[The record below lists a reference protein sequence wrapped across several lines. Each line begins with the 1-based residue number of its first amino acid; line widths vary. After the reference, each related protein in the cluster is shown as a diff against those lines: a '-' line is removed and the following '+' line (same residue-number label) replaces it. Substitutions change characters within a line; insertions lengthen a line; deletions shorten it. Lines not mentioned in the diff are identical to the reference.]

1 MGNFLDKVGLQHF
14 ADKVKNLLKE
24 YLPLSGGTMTG
35 AIKYGTSEQDNDLIT
50 LTKNGLTCTKH
61 LKNNTLN
68 YVSSISPI
76 IIDLAY
82 QGENTEF
89 GEVRQGSSSTLS
101 FSGLSINVLSDKK
114 SGSAHLTST
123 GCAAKKFTLSVNDS
137 SITQKGL
144 IANDS
149 ETVIPEVASSV
160 IDEVVQNKGAEY
172 TDAGYVSKA
181 NLGRLVKNLY
191 DNISTNANNN
201 STYTI
206 IKTTGIVKITTS
218 DGEVTIPARVNY
230 HIDGDYTIISGKEN
244 IHELIQSGTA
254 QNGNKYFNGL
264 KNLSVI
270 DVSKLDISN
279 VIDWSDYFK
288 GCSSLRG
295 FYSMGITRDY
305 DIAYWA
311 TKKAKTFEGMF
322 AGCSSLTILRL
333 DSWDTRNV
341 TRMNIMFA
349 GCIKLK
355 TLHLEGWNTQ
365 SVSLMGNMFSSCSAI
380 TSLYLSEGFGRMI
393 GSVGT
398 LDLSALTQWIDS
410 SVQTLLEL
418 YNRKANGMS
427 VITIK
432 LSSATKNALG
442 SNGIST
448 LTAKGYTVA

>member
-14 ADKVKNLLKE
+14 VEKIKGLLSG

-149 ETVIPEVASSV
+149 ETVVKELS
-160 IDEVVQNKGAEY
+160 DEQVDKLL
-172 TDAGYVSKA
+172 AGDTSTISDSKYYVSGA
-181 NLGRLVKNLY
+181 NLGRFAQSVAK
-191 DNISTNANNN
+191 DNSH
-201 STYTI
+201 TI
-206 IKTTGIVKITTS
+206 IKTYGIVKITTS
-218 DGEVTIPARVNY
+218 KGEVAIPAGINY
-230 HIDGDYTIISGKEN
+230 HIYEDYKITNGKN
-244 IHELIQSGTA
+244 YVSNLIQSGYA
-254 QNGNKYFNGL
+254 QNGNKYFDGL
-264 KNLSVI
+264 SNLSSI
-270 DVSKLDISN
+270 DVSKLNISN
-279 VIDWSDYFK
+279 IEDLSFYFRD
-288 GCSSLRG
+288 CSSL
-295 FYSMGITRDY
+295 YNLNIE
-305 DIAYWA
+305 YWD
-311 TKKAKTFEGMF
+311 TKEVKNFAGMF
-322 AGCSSLTILRL
+322 VGCRSLTELRL
-333 DSWDTRNV
+333 SFWDTRNV
-341 TRMNIMFA
+341 SVMSTMFA
-349 GCIKLK
+349 GCINLK
-355 TLHLEGWNTQ
+355 TLNLSGWNTQ
-365 SVSLMGNMFSSCSAI
+365 SVNIMSSMFSGCSAI
-380 TSLYLSEGFGRMI
+380 TSLYLSDDFGRMSSTV
-393 GSVGT
+393 GS
-398 LDLSALTQWIDS
+398 LDLSALTNWADT
-410 SVQTLLEL
+410 SVQTLLRL
-418 YNRKANGMS
+418 YNRKANKMS

-432 LSSATKNALG
+432 LSSATKEALG
-442 SNGIST
+442 TNGIQT
-448 LTAKGYTVA
+448 LTDKGYTIA

>member
-14 ADKVKNLLKE
+14 VEKIKGLLSG

-149 ETVIPEVASSV
+149 ETVVKELS
-160 IDEVVQNKGAEY
+160 DEQVDKLL
-172 TDAGYVSKA
+172 AGDTSTISDSKYYVSGA
-181 NLGRLVKNLY
+181 NLGRFAQSVAK
-191 DNISTNANNN
+191 DNSH
-201 STYTI
+201 TI
-206 IKTTGIVKITTS
+206 IKTNGIVKITTS
-218 DGEVTIPARVNY
+218 KGEVAIPAGINY
-230 HIDGDYTIISGKEN
+230 HIYEDYKITNGKN
-244 IHELIQSGTA
+244 YVSNLIQSGYA
-254 QNGNKYFNGL
+254 QNGNKYFDGL
-264 KNLSVI
+264 SNLSSI
-270 DVSKLDISN
+270 DVSKLNISN
-279 VIDWSDYFK
+279 IKDLSFYFR
-288 GCSSLRG
+288 GCSSL
-295 FYSMGITRDY
+295 YNLNIE
-305 DIAYWA
+305 YWD
-311 TKKAKTFEGMF
+311 TKEVTNFAGMF
-322 AGCSSLTILRL
+322 TSCRSLTALRL
-333 DSWDTRNV
+333 YFWDTRNV
-341 TRMNIMFA
+341 SAMSTMFA
-349 GCIKLK
+349 GCTNLK
-355 TLHLEGWNTQ
+355 TLNLSGWNTQ
-365 SVSLMGNMFSSCSAI
+365 SVNIMSNMFSGCSAI
-380 TSLYLSEGFGRMI
+380 TSLYLSEDFGRMSSNV
-393 GSVGT
+393 GS
-398 LDLSALTQWIDS
+398 LDLSALTNWADT
-410 SVQTLLEL
+410 SVQTLLKL
-418 YNRKANGMS
+418 YNRKANKMS

-432 LSSATKNALG
+432 LSSATKEALG
-442 SNGIST
+442 TNGIQT
-448 LTAKGYTVA
+448 LTDKGYTIA